1 KLAQTH
7 VLGARRG
14 CVRAIPKLSDCAG
27 GVASRRG
34 TYRDRHERWV
44 RDAVDA
50 AASSAQ
56 SEIAGRAEPRERFA
70 AGETNDADRVWQ
82 NRVVLAPVAG
92 VKSAEAC
99 RPDRARTRL

>member
-1 KLAQTH
+1 LTATPNQRFCS
-7 VLGARRG
+7 GR
-14 CVRAIPKLSDCAG
+14 P
-27 GVASRRG
+27 ASKRG

-56 SEIAGRAEPRERFA
+56 SEIAGRTEPRERFA